1 MERATAKS
9 AIRTISTLSKAATIE
24 LASALTHHD
33 AKPIKVIVRALTS
46 RLEISMLYIICKL
59 SN

>member
-33 AKPIKVIVRALTS
+33 AKPIKVIIRALTS
-46 RLEISMLYIICKL
+46 RLEISLLYFA
-59 SN
+59 